1 MRTLFASDRRIPYDG
16 TQLASHW
23 ILDQFGLLGEA
34 MVAFIGPCDV
44 DGDRLVDLADRRA
57 GKPIFSPLMLH
68 FICEFFDL
76 DLEKTVLRQ
85 RLLVAVIRE
94 ALQADTACP
103 PIDRVGDDLFVEG
116 AKLSVSIA
124 TLSPVSGLIHT
135 GLNIKTENVPVPA
148 AGLEA
153 LNVDPNRL
161 AERVLER
168 FSAEIDEICE
178 ARSKVRG
185 VE

>member
-1 MRTLFASDRRIPYDG
+1 MKTFFASDRRITYDG
-16 TQLASHW
+16 TQLTSHW
-23 ILDQFGLLGEA
+23 ILDQFELLGEA

-44 DGDRLVDLADRRA
+44 KGDRLVDLADRRA

-68 FICEFFDL
+68 FVCEFFDL

-94 ALQADTACP
+94 ALQTTGASAP
-103 PIDRVGDDLFVEG
+103 VDRVGDDLFVRG
-116 AKLSVSIA
+116 SKLSVSIA

-153 LNVDPNRL
+153 LNVQPDKL
-161 AERVLER
+161 AEEVLKR
-168 FSAEIDEICE
+168 FSAEITQIGE
-178 ARSKVRG
+178 ARAKVRG